1 MFQMSIERQINII
14 SYQQKEEDKSVFFIQ
29 REEEQ
34 KSNGMIQCLSVV
46 SYQHKNV
53 TPELS
58 GGFSAF
64 LGNTGKY
71 MKILLAKS
79 ISKYGNRNTPTHT
92 KGNKSLPH
100 HMVIGTRAL
109 LALKWLV
116 WR

>member
-1 MFQMSIERQINII
+1 MSIERQINII
-14 SYQQKEEDKSVFFIQ
+14 SYQQKEEDRSVFFIQ

-71 MKILLAKS
+71 MKLLFWLNPFP
-79 ISKYGNRNTPTHT
+79 Y
-92 KGNKSLPH
+92 
-100 HMVIGTRAL
+100 MVIGTRPL
-109 LALKWLV
+109 IQPPLSKRNGL
-116 WR
+116 